1 VSINDVPEIRSLFD
15 WADITPIETRYSIG
29 KADGNAPVQELL
41 ITKGVNLNPIRAAPR
56 LL

>member
-1 VSINDVPEIRSLFD
+1 MMSQRSDLCLTGP
-15 WADITPIETRYSIG
+15 ISPPIETRYTIG
-29 KADGNAPVQELL
+29 KAERNAPVQELL